1 MKTFKA
7 FVTRKDGSKTT
18 ITSDYSNKKDFIT
31 DLRKNGY
38 KVNPKKVREQ
48 VIFDY
53 ITEHTDMS
61 LLDFEMPDSFY
72 YMSICSYKHCV
83 IDFDK
88 KDTEYLV
95 SVKLFDSFDC
105 LHIMNILDRLN
116 IKYELSKDFGMYTFK
131 FGRMDNGKKAVRNVD
146 KFFKEWALS

>member
-7 FVTRKDGSKTT
+7 FVTREDGSKTT

-31 DLRKNGY
+31 DLRNNGY

-48 VIFDY
+48 IIFDY

-72 YMSICSYKHCV
+72 YIAICMDKHCL
-83 IDFDK
+83 IDFGE
-88 KDTEYLV
+88 KDSECLA

-105 LHIMNILDRLN
+105 IHIMNILGRLN
-116 IKYELSKDFGMYTFK
+116 IKYELSKDFGMYTFN
-131 FGRMDNGKKAVRNVD
+131 FGRMNNFKKAVRNVD